1 MIENGIPESL
11 TKEVTAQDVATL
23 GPMTA
28 HVVWAKPPLGAPDDN
43 IKPPDVQHL
52 GFVIEVGTVRVYVSG
67 DPINTFSKY
76 DELIRPIADLQPDIG
91 FLTNHPSE
99 GEFPFFDGSVDM
111 ALKLGLSAAVP
122 THYQCFTKRNYDPQE
137 WAAQFPKDGPEPI
150 IIPYNEAIVYPT

>member
-1 MIENGIPESL
+1 M
-11 TKEVTAQDVATL
+11 
-23 GPMTA
+23 
-28 HVVWAKPPLGAPDDN
+28 
-43 IKPPDVQHL
+43 
-52 GFVIEVGTVRVYVSG
+52 IEVGTVRVYVSG